1 MSHETQSLNRVRDQ
15 AQKQARDLNG
25 FDYNAPAE
33 LYPSRIKKGR
43 GRITY
48 KRFNTAA
55 EALQFAIEEIP
66 AAVLLGAYLEV
77 DEARFG
83 VQEIRFLYDSAAYP
97 LKRGRSGE
105 LIALPAKAFRVR
117 HARLVPS
124 HPRFASCQSK
134 SWMPG
139 TRPGMT
145 IETRCSRPKPRAR
158 YTSSPSALPDSACP

>member
-15 AQKQARDLNG
+15 AQKQTRDLNG

-55 EALQFAIEEIP
+55 EALRFAIEEIP

-83 VQEIRFLYDSAAYP
+83 VQEIRFLYDSAGYP
-97 LKRGRSGE
+97 LKRAE
-105 LIALPAKAFRVR
+105 PQE
-117 HARLVPS
+117 P
-124 HPRFASCQSK
+124 QN
-134 SWMPG
+134 
-139 TRPGMT
+139 
-145 IETRCSRPKPRAR
+145 
-158 YTSSPSALPDSACP
+158 